1 MDVDSNV
8 AGLDQLHSE
17 SGLLMPSAGSDE
29 IDTMPGLRIGV
40 IDSCAKS
47 NIPGPEIHTEI
58 ATVIQPTLTRRQA
71 KRKRDSRRKKKLL
84 SEVQPEREA
93 RRRGPVWA

>member
-1 MDVDSNV
+1 MDVDANV

-40 IDSCAKS
+40 INSCTKS
-47 NIPGPEIHTEI
+47 NVPGP
-58 ATVIQPTLTRRQA
+58 
-71 KRKRDSRRKKKLL
+71 
-84 SEVQPEREA
+84 
-93 RRRGPVWA
+93 